1 MVADDWSWFRELLA
15 RRVRDGSFYRA
26 LHGISQS
33 GLPRFHLDRYG
44 PVWVASFSAPPEQGD
59 SLSGLG
65 SLLARSGEGV
75 VFRYRD
81 EERRDR
87 SVVRV
92 AEGTCPGRLVIEH
105 AGYRFE
111 ARPLDPIDPGAYPDS
126 EPIRESLRA
135 EAPGK
140 RVLNLF
146 AFTCLNGVVARLAG
160 ARSVVNVDL
169 ARNHL
174 VRGKQNHELNGLACD
189 DRDFVDEDVLR
200 FCGRARFASFD
211 LVVVDPPPLVRR
223 GRLRVSSEDLIEEML
238 GRVLPLVAPGGSVH
252 FLQCTAR
259 ISAAELEER
268 VRAAC
273 PGLPVAVCAT
283 ARRDLDSSELPPTFK
298 DAVVGPI

>member
-1 MVADDWSWFRELLA
+1 VVADDWSWVRRLLA
-15 RRVRDGSFYRA
+15 TRVREGSFYRA
-26 LHGISQS
+26 LHGISQL
-33 GLPRFHLDRYG
+33 GLPRYHLDRYG
-44 PVWVASFSAPPEQGD
+44 SVWVVTFSAPPEPGD
-59 SLSGLG
+59 LLSGLG
-65 SLLARSGEGV
+65 SLLSKSAAGV
-75 VFRYRD
+75 VFRHR
-81 EERRDR
+81 EGRDR
-87 SVVRV
+87 SVAHVV
-92 AEGTCPGRLVIEH
+92 EGTCPEQLVIEH

-126 EPIRESLRA
+126 EPIRDSVRA
-135 EAPGK
+135 ESAGK

-174 VRGKQNHELNGLACD
+174 VRGKRNHELNGLSCD
-189 DRDFVDEDVLR
+189 DRDFVAEDVLR
-200 FCGRARFASFD
+200 FCGRARPGSFD

-223 GRLRVSSEDLIEEML
+223 GRLRVESEELVGEML
-238 GRVLPLVAPGGSVH
+238 GRVLPLVAPGGTVH

-273 PGLPVAVCAT
+273 PGLPLVVHAPE
-283 ARRDLDSSELPPTFK
+283 RPDLDANELPPTFK
-298 DAVVGPI
+298 DVELGPL